1 MKRFAAACLFALSLV
16 GLAGSPAA
24 AAEGFAP
31 TQTTFLIGNAAGGGN
46 DLLVRALLP
55 GMSKALGVDVTTEI
69 LLGAN
74 GGVAAVRTRQAGPV
88 RFVDMHV
95 LVPGGWTVQRG
106 HDLCE
111 EIEREVRS
119 ILPRASVL
127 THLEPIEDP
136 RAYESWRR

>member
-1 MKRFAAACLFALSLV
+1 M
-16 GLAGSPAA
+16 
-24 AAEGFAP
+24 
-31 TQTTFLIGNAAGGGN
+31 
-46 DLLVRALLP
+46 
-55 GMSKALGVDVTTEI
+55 
-69 LLGAN
+69 
-74 GGVAAVRTRQAGPV
+74 RTRQAGPV

-111 EIEREVRS
+111 EIEREVRT

-136 RAYESWRR
+136 ASWDDPGSPRRPR